1 MPEISRFYGIVIKIY
16 FADHSP
22 PHLHAEYGSEEALLN
37 IETLAV
43 IAGNL
48 PLRAMSMAESGL
60 RYTGMSCGSLGTT
73 QRNFNP
79 LGRSLL
85 FLNVPPKRREGAATA
100 GLGDEYDN

>member
-43 IAGNL
+43 LAGRL
-48 PLRAMSMAESGL
+48 PPRAMGMIVEWASTHQEEL
-60 RYTGMSCGSLGTT
+60 REAWNRAKNLQPPGKIA
-73 QRNFNP
+73 P
-79 LGRSLL
+79 L
-85 FLNVPPKRREGAATA
+85 P
-100 GLGDEYDN
+100 

>member
-1 MPEISRFYGIVIKIY
+1 MPEICRFYGIVIKIY

-48 PLRAMSMAESGL
+48 PPRAISMVKEW
-60 RYTGMSCGSLGTT
+60 TSLHRGEL
-73 QRNFNP
+73 QVAWERAKNLQSPGKIAP
-79 LGRSLL
+79 L
-85 FLNVPPKRREGAATA
+85 P
-100 GLGDEYDN
+100 

>member
-22 PHLHAEYGSEEALLN
+22 PHFHAEYGSEEALLN

-48 PLRAMSMAESGL
+48 PPRAISMVREWTSLHRDELRAAWEKAKNLQSPGKIA
-60 RYTGMSCGSLGTT
+60 
-73 QRNFNP
+73 P
-79 LGRSLL
+79 L
-85 FLNVPPKRREGAATA
+85 P
-100 GLGDEYDN
+100 